1 MKFKSIQE
9 RNYKLDNLLVS
20 TDWLSDNIGD
30 KNLVLLDL
38 DTKEEYIKSH
48 IPGSI
53 NVIDNYRHKN
63 TNNKC

>member
-30 KNLVLLDL
+30 KNLVVLDL
-38 DTKEEYIKSH
+38 DTSEEYIQSH

-53 NVIDNYRHKN
+53 NVIDN
-63 TNNKC
+63 

>member
-1 MKFKSIQE
+1 MV
-9 RNYKLDNLLVS
+9 D
-20 TDWLSDNIGD
+20 DNIGD

-53 NVIDNYRHKN
+53 NVIDNYYKTSLEDRTQYKIL
-63 TNNKC
+63 TKSRKLLMI